1 MDNNRKYRGVS
12 GPTILMFIVIVVAAL
27 WMANQLQIHQ
37 QEMSYTRF
45 VTEVEE
51 GNVKDVYINQNSAVP
66 TGTVTV
72 TLEGEDTTRT
82 VNVSDVEKVETL
94 LQKNDIDYGMSDV
107 PRESMITTIAIP
119 LLITLC
125 GVMLLF
131 FLMNRQNGGANAK
144 AMNFGKSRARMT
156 TQNEIK
162 VTFAD
167 VAGLKEEKEELE
179 EIVDFLKAPK

>member
-27 WMANQLQIHQ
+27 WMANQLQMHQ

-94 LQKNDIDYGMSDV
+94 LQRK
-107 PRESMITTIAIP
+107 
-119 LLITLC
+119 
-125 GVMLLF
+125 
-131 FLMNRQNGGANAK
+131 
-144 AMNFGKSRARMT
+144 
-156 TQNEIK
+156 
-162 VTFAD
+162 
-167 VAGLKEEKEELE
+167 
-179 EIVDFLKAPK
+179 